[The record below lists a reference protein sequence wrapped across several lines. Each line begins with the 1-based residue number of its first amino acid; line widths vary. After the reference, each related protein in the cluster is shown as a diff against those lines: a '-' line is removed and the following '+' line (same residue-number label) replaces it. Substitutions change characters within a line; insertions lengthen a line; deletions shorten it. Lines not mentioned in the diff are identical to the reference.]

1 LNKLPELKSFLKDG
15 EAASYEGVSV
25 RFVHGQTAVMTIFD
39 DGVEQEKVPLHTIKS
54 KQTMHS
60 LMKEKGF
67 VLKSAEQLATIL
79 AEHKQQND
87 ALVTARQKQLE
98 ERQRRREE
106 LEKRRKDGSSF
117 LFGKKPGQ
125 EKRLR
130 EREDS
135 LGKARE
141 EREKRGHS
149 SPLSQSPPYQTMSL
163 VFGALGLSLIVVIG
177 SSRRRKRKASRK
189 PIPTS

>member
-106 LEKRRKDGSSF
+106 LEKRRKNGSSF
-117 LFGKKPGQ
+117 
-125 EKRLR
+125 